1 MAQIRSVVS
10 ESLEAQIRTL
20 LPSQSGFTEDLQAS
34 NVIMPVVDITS
45 AAEGSSVPE
54 FLQTAWDDSTNLTQV
69 NNGTVT
75 VVSTTGFYKVDLH
88 LMYNPSGSLTPA
100 ATIQINDG
108 TATRIKVWQA
118 SSAITG
124 VASATVTN
132 EDSFIVFLRAGR
144 TLEAFSNATS
154 IVMNVWTRQV
164 ADVNGN
170 LVNPLGFTPQ

>member
-20 LPSQSGFTEDLQAS
+20 LPSQPGFTEDLQAS

-54 FLQTAWDDSTNLTQV
+54 YLQTAWDDSTSLTQV
-69 NNGTVT
+69 NNQTVT

-88 LMYNPSGSLTPA
+88 LMYNPSASLTPA

-118 SSAITG
+118 SFAITG

-154 IVMNVWTRQV
+154 VVMNVWTRQV

>member
-20 LPSQSGFTEDLQAS
+20 LPSQQGFTEDLQAS

-54 FLQTAWDDSTNLTQV
+54 YLQTAWDDSTSLTQV
-69 NNGTVT
+69 NNQTVT

-88 LMYNPSGSLTPA
+88 LMYNPSASLTPA

-118 SSAITG
+118 SFAITG

-154 IVMNVWTRQV
+154 VVMNVWTRQV